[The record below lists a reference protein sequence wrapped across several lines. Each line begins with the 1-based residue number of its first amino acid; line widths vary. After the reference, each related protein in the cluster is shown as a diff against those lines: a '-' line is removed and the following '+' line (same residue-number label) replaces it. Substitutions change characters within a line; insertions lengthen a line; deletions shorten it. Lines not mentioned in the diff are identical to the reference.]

1 MPQDWPVDA
10 QFHACFVSVPTTA
23 ERHSRVTPNDFA
35 TPLDFT
41 VHPCYFSIIRYRP
54 RLPAPTSA
62 ASGRPCR
69 LSHFREIWSVSDPLE
84 RQVTPPGHRIHTA
97 PSYERNISVQFG
109 THSSEFPRHRRLFT
123 PPIGPIR
130 PRCPLRQSRFEHR
143 AVMDKAA
150 VLGYNMA
157 TLFGVPRA
165 AALPTPNRAPTGRG
179 GGIGRHAAL
188 RALWPQGCRSSNLL
202 LGTTRA
208 TSEAT

>member
-1 MPQDWPVDA
+1 MTYAYRLPTPTRA
-10 QFHACFVSVPTTA
+10 VSA
-23 ERHSRVTPNDFA
+23 
-35 TPLDFT
+35 
-41 VHPCYFSIIRYRP
+41 RP
-54 RLPAPTSA
+54 R
-62 ASGRPCR
+62 R
-69 LSHFREIWSVSDPLE
+69 LSHFRYVWGVFGPLGH
-84 RQVTPPGHRIHTA
+84 QVTPAGQRIHTA
-97 PSYERNISVQFG
+97 PSYERNISEQFG
-109 THSSEFPRHRRLFT
+109 THFGEFPRHRRLFT

-130 PRCPLRQSRFEHR
+130 PRCPLRRSRLERR
-143 AVMDKAA
+143 ADMDKVT
-150 VLGYNMA
+150 VLGYNEA